1 MSVYQ
6 SLKHS
11 ASHLL
16 LCGLFFR
23 CLLLAQEY
31 SVLKDEFVYPDFN
44 GVWNFNDST
53 PFERPLSFGERE
65 FLNAEELA
73 AKFARLGSGQ
83 ERRELREEA
92 LS

>member
-1 MSVYQ
+1 MSVDQ
-6 SLKHS
+6 RLTHP
-11 ASHLL
+11 ASRLL
-16 LCGLFFR
+16 VCSLFFP
-23 CLLLAQEY
+23 CVLFAQEY
-31 SVLKDEFVYPDFN
+31 SVPKDEFGYPDFN

-73 AKFARLGSGQ
+73 AKFAQLGSGQ